1 MKKVLM
7 IGMVISNLLF
17 ADWGSWEKTIE
28 EESCVMVNKNTGL
41 NDKEVEFLKL
51 YREGG
56 MTILVFYNAHDQF
69 VSFLNQERPYLAQFE
84 IDDNEAIKLIGEGS
98 DEENIILF
106 LDIIDPKVYSVIEQ
120 MKKGNILKITL
131 VSPTN
136 KISYE
141 IPLEN
146 FLKIYNE
153 L

>member
-56 MTILVFYNAHDQF
+56 MTILVFYNADDQF
-69 VSFLNQERPYLAQFE
+69 VSFLNQERPY
-84 IDDNEAIKLIGEGS
+84 
-98 DEENIILF
+98 
-106 LDIIDPKVYSVIEQ
+106 
-120 MKKGNILKITL
+120 
-131 VSPTN
+131 
-136 KISYE
+136 
-141 IPLEN
+141 
-146 FLKIYNE
+146 
-153 L
+153 